1 MLGSVIFVLVNTTK
15 KTNEE
20 EIRYSQFKQY
30 IRAGKI
36 KEVLISR
43 NLIKGKF
50 EDDKILKRFKTIP
63 LKDYNLISDLEKNNV
78 QMFSSVVDNGL
89 LMEIFMNWG
98 PTILF
103 VLLLIWIMRGVS
115 SGGKKAISFG
125 KSRAKIISDKN
136 SEEKISFKD
145 VAGCDEAKEE
155 LQEIIDFLKNPGK
168 FKKLGGEIPSGVL
181 LCGEP
186 GTGKTLLARAV
197 AGEANVPFFSSSG
210 SEFVEMFVG
219 VGASRVRDLFE
230 KGKKFSPCI
239 LFIDEIDAVGRHRF
253 AGVGGGHDEREQT
266 LNQLLVEMDGFDTNS
281 NVILIAA
288 TNRPDVLDPALLRP
302 GRFDRH
308 VIIGKPNLK
317 EREEILVLHSKKIK
331 LNPKVDLKI
340 IARSTYGFVGADL
353 ANIINESAILAA
365 RKNQEFVDID
375 NIEEAIDKIIIG
387 PKRKSQVLSYEEKKL
402 TAYHEAG
409 HAIVAKFLPNT
420 DPVYKVSIIPR
431 SYALGFT
438 LQLPERDK
446 YSMSKIDCFNM
457 IIILL
462 AGRVAEKLVFSQIT
476 TGSSSDISEATRI
489 ATDMVTAYGMSDK
502 IGPVMIT
509 EPDEKIFL
517 GKGIAKDLNYSNK
530 ILEIIDE
537 EIKNIINKAE
547 EKALNIINDNIIVL
561 NNIVIKLIEKEELTG
576 KELNSIIKKG
586 NIPVKSYKTLL
597 KKQKNKKY

>member
-1 MLGSVIFVLVNTTK
+1 MLGSVIFILVNTTK
-15 KTNEE
+15 RTNEE

-30 IRAGKI
+30 IRNGKI
-36 KEVLISR
+36 KEVLISK
-43 NLIKGKF
+43 NLIRGKF
-50 EDDKILKRFKTIP
+50 EDDKILKKFKTIP

-89 LMEIFMNWG
+89 FMQMFMNWG

-103 VLLLIWIMRGVS
+103 ILLLTWVMRSIS

-125 KSRAKIISDKN
+125 RSRAKNISDKN
-136 SEEKISFKD
+136 NEKKIYFKD

-308 VIIGKPNLK
+308 VIISKPNLK
-317 EREEILVLHSKKIK
+317 ERKEILVLHSKKIK
-331 LNPKVDLKI
+331 LNPKVDLEI

-365 RKNQEFVDID
+365 RKNQEFVNID
-375 NIEEAIDKIIIG
+375 NIEEAIDKITIG
-387 PKRKSQVLSYEEKKL
+387 PKRKSCILSYEEKKV
-402 TAYHEAG
+402 TSYHEAG
-409 HAIVAKFLPNT
+409 HAIVAKLLPNT

-431 SYALGFT
+431 NYALGFT
-438 LQLPERDK
+438 IQLPERDK
-446 YSMSKIDCFNM
+446 YSISKVDCINM
-457 IIILL
+457 IIVLL

-489 ATDMVTAYGMSDK
+489 ATEMVTTYGMSDK

-509 EPDEKIFL
+509 EPDQEVFL
-517 GKGIAKDLNYSNK
+517 GKGISKDLNYSNK
-530 ILEIIDE
+530 ILETIDE

-547 EKALNIINDNIIVL
+547 EKALNIINDNIIIL
-561 NNIVIKLIEKEELTG
+561 NNVAIKLIEKEELTG
-576 KELNSIIKKG
+576 KELDFIIKKG
-586 NIPVKSYKTLL
+586 NIPLKSYKILF
-597 KKQKNKKY
+597 KKNFKK

>member
-1 MLGSVIFVLVNTTK
+1 MLGSVIFILVNTTK

-30 IRAGKI
+30 IRSGKI
-36 KEVLISR
+36 KEVFISK
-43 NLIKGKF
+43 NLIRGKF
-50 EDDKILKRFKTIP
+50 EDDKILKKFKTIP
-63 LKDYNLISDLEKNNV
+63 LKDYNLVSDLEKNNV

-89 LMEIFMNWG
+89 FMQMFMNWG
-98 PTILF
+98 PTVLF
-103 VLLLIWIMRGVS
+103 ILLLTWIMRSIS

-125 KSRAKIISDKN
+125 RSKAKNISDKN
-136 SEEKISFKD
+136 NEKKVYFKD

-230 KGKKFSPCI
+230 RGKKFSPCI

-308 VIIGKPNLK
+308 VIISKPNLK

-365 RKNQEFVDID
+365 RKNQEFVNID
-375 NIEEAIDKIIIG
+375 NIEDAIDKVTIG
-387 PKRKSQVLSYEEKKL
+387 PKRKSCILSYEEKKV
-402 TAYHEAG
+402 TSYHEAG
-409 HAIVAKFLPNT
+409 HAIVAKLLPNT

-431 SYALGFT
+431 NYALGFT
-438 LQLPERDK
+438 IQLPERDK
-446 YSMSKIDCFNM
+446 YSVSKNDCLNM
-457 IIILL
+457 IVILL

-489 ATDMVTAYGMSDK
+489 ATEMVTTYGMSDK
-502 IGPVMIT
+502 IGPVTIT
-509 EPDEKIFL
+509 EPDQEVFL
-517 GKGIAKDLNYSNK
+517 GKGISKDLNYSNK
-530 ILEIIDE
+530 ILETIDE

-547 EKALNIINDNIIVL
+547 EKALNIISDNIIIL
-561 NNIVIKLIEKEELTG
+561 NNVAIKLIEKEELTG
-576 KELNSIIKKG
+576 KELNFIIKKG
-586 NIPVKSYKTLL
+586 NIPLKSYKILF
-597 KKQKNKKY
+597 KKN